1 MQLQMCGWAQ
11 DRWVVDGAVG
21 PVEVRF
27 SSLHFF
33 CRIRKKQRKSEEVQ
47 GGVVKQRR
55 GRCEVVIYKEEG
67 RAGKRNVAQLL
78 GSFSGLRV
86 EFINLKWS
94 CVLFFSH
101 FKLCR

>member
-1 MQLQMCGWAQ
+1 M
-11 DRWVVDGAVG
+11 VDGAVG

-67 RAGKRNVAQLL
+67 RAGKRNVVQLL

-86 EFINLKWS
+86 KFINLKWS